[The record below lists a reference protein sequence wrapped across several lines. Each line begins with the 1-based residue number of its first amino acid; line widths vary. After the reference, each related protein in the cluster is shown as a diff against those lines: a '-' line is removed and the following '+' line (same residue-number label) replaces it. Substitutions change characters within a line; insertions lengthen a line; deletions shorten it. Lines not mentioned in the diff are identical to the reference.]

1 MNSKKECD
9 LLCLFGEEVV
19 GGEETSVS
27 TEQTTTG
34 ETSES
39 TPAAG
44 EIGTD
49 KTRREAFRSMMEGE
63 YKELFTAYFQET
75 FNRRFKEQ
83 KGMME
88 ELERA
93 RGVVKAA
100 AECFGVSE
108 ENALIAAIRTENER
122 KMASADDSTSHN
134 SQNSKTEDDGM
145 KNAIEA
151 AVQEAVRRAREETER
166 AVTES
171 IRARGLRPT
180 ENALTP
186 GVGAVSGNTAARLSR
201 AQRAE
206 MARRAAK
213 GERIEF

>member
-1 MNSKKECD
+1 
-9 LLCLFGEEVV
+9 
-19 GGEETSVS
+19 
-27 TEQTTTG
+27 
-34 ETSES
+34 
-39 TPAAG
+39 
-44 EIGTD
+44 
-49 KTRREAFRSMMEGE
+49 
-63 YKELFTAYFQET
+63 
-75 FNRRFKEQ
+75 
-83 KGMME
+83 MME

-100 AECFGVSE
+100 AECFGVCE
-108 ENALIAAIRTENER
+108 EKALIAAIRAENER
-122 KMASADDSTSHN
+122 KMASADDGAATP
-134 SQNSKTEDDGM
+134 SQDSKTEDDGM
-145 KNAIEA
+145 QNAIEA
-151 AVQEAVRRAREETER
+151 AVREAVKKAREETER

-186 GVGAVSGNTAARLSR
+186 GVGAISGGTAARLSR